1 MTATTRS
8 RGFNPHIHGLRGL
21 AAFMVFWCH
30 VYAGS
35 FESNFYPEQWHPLL
49 AWALHAGR
57 YGVDLFFMI
66 SGYLITESLTRK
78 GQVGRFLTDRVIRI
92 YPAFLSVLIPLVVM
106 GMLTQ
111 SKLFAVATPETWP
124 FHILANLLFLPG
136 VVDMPPILG
145 VAWSLS
151 FEAAFYITAAL
162 AFVLARAGRKE
173 LAVAVCATAGL
184 LLLPQYPGVVF
195 FYVGAFIYLFRD
207 ALLLQIRD
215 VHYPM
220 LSLLAFLALWHW
232 FIVSYHR
239 TDASLSVSFI
249 ATLLVCFA
257 LGLMFFNSVVA
268 GAGVF
273 GAFLRSGFLQFMGT
287 ISYSF
292 YLWHTPVMYFTK
304 RLVQRYVVPEY
315 GDVAGTLAFAAL
327 SLPPALLLSYFS
339 YRIFE
344 RAAGRMLHQRFLP
357 AHRGVAASQA

>member
-1 MTATTRS
+1 MTASLRS

-35 FESNFYPEQWHPLL
+35 FESGFYPEQWHPLL
-49 AWALHAGR
+49 AWLLHAGR

-92 YPAFLSVLIPLVVM
+92 YPAFLSVLIPLVIM

-111 SKLFAVATPETWP
+111 SKLFAVAAPETWP
-124 FHILANLLFLPG
+124 LHILANLLFLPG
-136 VVDMPPILG
+136 VIDMQPILG

-151 FEAAFYITAAL
+151 FEAAFYLTAAS
-162 AFVLARAGRKE
+162 AFVLARAGSRE
-173 LAVAVCATAGL
+173 LAMAVCAAAGL

-207 ALLLQIRD
+207 ALLLRVRD
-215 VHYPM
+215 IHYPL
-220 LSLLAFLALWHW
+220 LSLMAFLALWHW
-232 FIVSYHR
+232 FIIHYHR
-239 TDASLSVSFI
+239 TDAGLSVGFI
-249 ATLLVCFA
+249 AALLACFA
-257 LGLMFFNSVVA
+257 LGMMFFNSVVE
-268 GAGVF
+268 GAGGF
-273 GAFLRSGFLQFMGT
+273 GACLRSGFLQFMGT

-304 RLVQRYVVPEY
+304 RLVLRHVVPEH
-315 GDVAGTLAFAAL
+315 GEVIGTLAFAAL
-327 SLPPALLLSYFS
+327 SLPPALLLSYVS

-344 RAAGRMLHQRFLP
+344 QAAGRVLHQRFMS
-357 AHRGVAASQA
+357 ASRSVAASRA